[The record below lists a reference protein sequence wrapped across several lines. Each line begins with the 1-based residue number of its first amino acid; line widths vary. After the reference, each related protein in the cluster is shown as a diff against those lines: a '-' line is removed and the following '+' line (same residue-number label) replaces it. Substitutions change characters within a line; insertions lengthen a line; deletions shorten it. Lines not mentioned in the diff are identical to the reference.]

1 MCYAKK
7 FATDTEEI
15 FWGAIVID
23 TEHMLAP
30 FLLGIV
36 EGWKTLSPREQGS
49 RDETFMANSMVRV
62 ESGIFV
68 GVCGSHNFY

>member
-7 FATDTEEI
+7 FATDTEES

-30 FLLGIV
+30 FLLRIV

-49 RDETFMANSMVRV
+49 RD
-62 ESGIFV
+62 
-68 GVCGSHNFY
+68 